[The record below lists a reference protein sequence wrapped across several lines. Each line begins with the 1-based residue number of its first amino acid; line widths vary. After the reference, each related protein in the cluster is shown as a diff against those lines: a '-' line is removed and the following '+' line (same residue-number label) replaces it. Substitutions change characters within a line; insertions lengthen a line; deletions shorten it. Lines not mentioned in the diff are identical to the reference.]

1 MIKVVVAD
9 DHPVVRDG
17 LAVLLGLLPDV
28 EVVATAGTG
37 ADAVAA
43 VAAHRP
49 DVVLMDLRMPELDGV
64 EAIRWIGREHP
75 RTGVAVL
82 TTYSDQR
89 EIAAAL
95 RAGALSYL
103 TKDASREDIY
113 QAVAAAAEGRSLLT
127 KRVRESL
134 FDAAP
139 PPEPPDGLTN
149 RELEVLKLVAAGLS
163 NREIVQRLR
172 VSEATVKT
180 HINRIFAKI
189 GARDRAQAVRYAYR
203 RGIASDSQPTG

>member
-75 RTGVAVL
+75 RTGVVVL

-139 PPEPPDGLTN
+139 SPEPPDGLTN
-149 RELEVLKLVAAGLS
+149 RELDVLKLVAAGLS

>member
-1 MIKVVVAD
+1 VIKVVVAD

-75 RTGVAVL
+75 RTGVVVL

-139 PPEPPDGLTN
+139 SPEPPDGLTN

>member
-1 MIKVVVAD
+1 
-9 DHPVVRDG
+9 
-17 LAVLLGLLPDV
+17 
-28 EVVATAGTG
+28 
-37 ADAVAA
+37 VAA

-75 RTGVAVL
+75 RTGVVVL

-95 RAGALSYL
+95 RAGALRYL

>member
-1 MIKVVVAD
+1 MIKVLVAD

-75 RTGVAVL
+75 RTGVVVL

-95 RAGALSYL
+95 HAGALSYL

>member
-1 MIKVVVAD
+1 MIKVLVAD

-75 RTGVAVL
+75 RTGVVVL